1 MTSPALAQRVSFDLT
16 CPVCGADMAV
26 VAQGKPYRTE
36 VGMVVVC
43 SAPECRCEFALR
55 VHLMPNGAR
64 AMNRLQGAIRR
75 ES

>member
-1 MTSPALAQRVSFDLT
+1 MSNVVAQRVSFDLT
-16 CPVCGADMAV
+16 CPVCGADMEV

-36 VGMVVVC
+36 VGMVVCC

-64 AMNRLQGAIRR
+64 AMSRLQNAIRR
-75 ES
+75 DS